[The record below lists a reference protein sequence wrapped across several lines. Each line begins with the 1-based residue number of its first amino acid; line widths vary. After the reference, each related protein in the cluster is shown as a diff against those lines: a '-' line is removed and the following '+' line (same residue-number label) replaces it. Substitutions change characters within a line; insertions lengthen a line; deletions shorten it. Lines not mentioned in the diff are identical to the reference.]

1 MDENSSNLCL
11 LPGRPDLYG
20 VGIRT
25 AFYIQW
31 LGSLIIELLSEEHL
45 TDMRFVSVFSSA
57 AALTALIIGAA
68 QGKLYPLDVYF
79 LLLFA
84 MGFFLFLIPLR
95 TWQLLTRC
103 QPHLDPFFL
112 SQEDHGVF
120 YNLMTV
126 TILAGNTAMGAW
138 YYTTFLPRLNRDCWE
153 VVFVLGKVDLENR
166 GYVIASAIFY
176 IGILAML
183 AGFIFLGSCCDAP
196 DTSSAAQRRI
206 RKKHIKRLRIL
217 RVVSGLVVFTLLV
230 LAIELP
236 IYWNHIDNVSEFE
249 TLAQLIPFFL
259 SIGVFFR
266 SWALWVIRDRNQ
278 EQDWDDSWSTS
289 VATSSIDPMEYYD
302 RYDYGEYGY
311 DYYDWPQIPQWP
323 PSVYYSVRLN

>member
-1 MDENSSNLCL
+1 M
-11 LPGRPDLYG
+11 
-20 VGIRT
+20 
-25 AFYIQW
+25 
-31 LGSLIIELLSEEHL
+31 
-45 TDMRFVSVFSSA
+45 
-57 AALTALIIGAA
+57 
-68 QGKLYPLDVYF
+68 
-79 LLLFA
+79 
-84 MGFFLFLIPLR
+84 LR
-95 TWQLLTRC
+95 TLRAQLNGGSGEDIHTSKPSLLTV
-103 QPHLDPFFL
+103 P
-112 SQEDHGVF
+112 
-120 YNLMTV
+120 
-126 TILAGNTAMGAW
+126 
-138 YYTTFLPRLNRDCWE
+138 
-153 VVFVLGKVDLENR
+153 
-166 GYVIASAIFY
+166 
-176 IGILAML
+176 
-183 AGFIFLGSCCDAP
+183 
-196 DTSSAAQRRI
+196 

-323 PSVYYSVRLN
+323 PSVYYSARSN

>member
-11 LPGRPDLYG
+11 LPGRPELYG

-95 TWQLLTRC
+95 IWQLLTRC

-120 YNLMTV
+120 YNLMTL

-138 YYTTFLPRLNRDCWE
+138 YYTTFLPRLDRGCWE

-166 GYVIASAIFY
+166 GY
-176 IGILAML
+176 
-183 AGFIFLGSCCDAP
+183 
-196 DTSSAAQRRI
+196 
-206 RKKHIKRLRIL
+206 HIKRLRIL

-236 IYWNHIDNVSEFE
+236 IYWNRIDNVSEFE

-259 SIGVFFR
+259 SIGLFFR
-266 SWALWVIRDRNQ
+266 SWALWVIRNRNQ

-302 RYDYGEYGY
+302 RYNYGEYGY

-323 PSVYYSVRLN
+323 PSVYYSAGSN

>member
-1 MDENSSNLCL
+1 MDENISNLCL
-11 LPGRPDLYG
+11 LPGRPELYG

-45 TDMRFVSVFSSA
+45 MDMRFISVFSSA

-68 QGKLYPLDVYF
+68 QGKLHPLDVYF

-95 TWQLLTRC
+95 TWQLVTRC

-112 SQEDHGVF
+112 SEEDHGVF

-138 YYTTFLPRLNRDCWE
+138 YYTTFLPRLDRDCWE

-166 GYVIASAIFY
+166 GY
-176 IGILAML
+176 
-183 AGFIFLGSCCDAP
+183 
-196 DTSSAAQRRI
+196 
-206 RKKHIKRLRIL
+206 HIKRLRIL

-236 IYWNHIDNVSEFE
+236 IYWNHIDNVTEFE

-259 SIGVFFR
+259 SIGLFFR

-289 VATSSIDPMEYYD
+289 VATSSIDPMEEYYG
-302 RYDYGEYGY
+302 RFVDYGEYGW
-311 DYYDWPQIPQWP
+311 DYYWPHLPQWP
-323 PSVYYSVRLN
+323 PSVYYSARSS

>member
-11 LPGRPDLYG
+11 LPGRPELYG

-31 LGSLIIELLSEEHL
+31 LGSLMIEFITEDYL
-45 TDMRFVSVFSSA
+45 TDMRFISVLSSV

-68 QGKLYPLDVYF
+68 QEKLYPLDVYF

-84 MGFFLFLIPLR
+84 MGFFLFQIPLR

-103 QPHLDPFFL
+103 QPHLDPFFI
-112 SQEDHGVF
+112 SRESHGIF

-138 YYTTFLPRLNRDCWE
+138 YYTTFLPRLDRECWE
-153 VVFVLGKVDLENR
+153 AVFVLGKVDLENR
-166 GYVIASAIFY
+166 G
-176 IGILAML
+176 
-183 AGFIFLGSCCDAP
+183 
-196 DTSSAAQRRI
+196 
-206 RKKHIKRLRIL
+206 KHIKRLRIL
-217 RVVSGLVVFTLLV
+217 RIASGLVVFTLLV

-236 IYWNHIDNVSEFE
+236 IYWNHIENVTEFE

-259 SIGVFFR
+259 SIGLFFR
-266 SWALWVIRDRNQ
+266 SWALWIIRKRPQ

-289 VATSSIDPMEYYD
+289 VATTIDPRDYYD
-302 RYDYGEYGY
+302 RQNYGDYGYW
-311 DYYDWPQIPQWP
+311 DYNWPQTPQWP
-323 PSVYYSVRLN
+323 PNVYYTARTI

>member
-1 MDENSSNLCL
+1 MDENSSNLCF
-11 LPGRPDLYG
+11 LPGRPELYG

-31 LGSLIIELLSEEHL
+31 LGSLMIEFITEDYLV
-45 TDMRFVSVFSSA
+45 DMRFVSVFSSA

-68 QGKLYPLDVYF
+68 QGKLYPLDIYF

-84 MGFFLFLIPLR
+84 MGFFLFQIPLR

-103 QPHLDPFFL
+103 QPHLDPFFI
-112 SQEDHGVF
+112 SRENHGLF

-138 YYTTFLPRLNRDCWE
+138 YYTTFLPRLDRDCWE
-153 VVFVLGKVDLENR
+153 AVFVLGKVDLENR
-166 GYVIASAIFY
+166 GYIIASAFFY

-183 AGFIFLGSCCDAP
+183 AGFIFLGSCCDTP
-196 DTSSAAQRRI
+196 DTSSTAVRRI
-206 RKKHIKRLRIL
+206 RRKHIKRLRIARIL
-217 RVVSGLVVFTLLV
+217 SGFVVFTLLV

-236 IYWNHIDNVSEFE
+236 IYWNHIDNVTEFE

-259 SIGVFFR
+259 SIGLFFR
-266 SWALWVIRDRNQ
+266 SWAMWIIRERPQ
-278 EQDWDDSWSTS
+278 EQDWDDSLS
-289 VATSSIDPMEYYD
+289 VATTIDPRDYWD
-302 RYDYGEYGY
+302 RYNNYGEYGY
-311 DYYDWPQIPQWP
+311 GDYNWPHIPQWP
-323 PSVYYSVRLN
+323 PNVYYTARSI